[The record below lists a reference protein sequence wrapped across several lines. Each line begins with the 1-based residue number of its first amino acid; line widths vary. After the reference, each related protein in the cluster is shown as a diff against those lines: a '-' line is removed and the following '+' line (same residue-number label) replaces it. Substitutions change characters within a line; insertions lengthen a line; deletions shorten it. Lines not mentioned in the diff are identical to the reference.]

1 MTPAAVLH
9 VTSLLGGGVDRHV
22 RDIARALPGRH
33 VLWHTGEGA
42 DVLELA
48 GDQRYFVLDPRRF
61 EADPEAL
68 AGWLRAM
75 GVAIAHLH
83 TTLPAGERRARWAS
97 KALGVESIVT
107 LHDVL
112 FLRPDAFSAPRL
124 EPDCDWLART
134 SALLRDC
141 RAVLAP
147 SEFVA
152 GLARHHIPGLEVQV
166 VPNGSPPMPAPRPLQ
181 APEAFER
188 QRPRSVVGVL
198 GAVGPHKGSELLDA
212 LAALLEGTDLGIVV
226 IGFLEKQL
234 VPGWRVPGRLFVHG
248 AWADDDVSSLAHA
261 YGVDLVLF
269 PNRVPESFSYALS
282 DAWACALPVLAAPL
296 GALAERISRHG
307 GGWLLPE
314 GFDAAIVAARLEE
327 LLSPDGKGELA
338 RVRSQLSS
346 PDPGRIPPLEAM
358 ARSLEVLYER
368 YGIDPHAEVDTTQ
381 PDIQRL
387 LAVNLDGALLRL
399 ELERMAGE
407 VADANRERD
416 AMERDSAR
424 LRLFE
429 HEARD
434 WIAKL
439 EADIATLKAGLEE
452 EVRSRR
458 ELGQR
463 LFEVEG
469 EARELRI
476 HKRAFDLLPGVVRKL
491 LLKKILDARS

>member
-22 RDIARALPGRH
+22 RDIARSVPGRH
-33 VLWHTGEGA
+33 VFWHSGESA
-42 DVLELA
+42 DVLELPA
-48 GDQRYFVLDPRRF
+48 EQRFFVLDPQRI
-61 EADPEAL
+61 EAEPEAL
-68 AGWLRAM
+68 AAWLRSL
-75 GVAIAHLH
+75 GVAIVHLH
-83 TTLPAGERRARWAS
+83 TTMPAGERRARWAT
-97 KALGVESIVT
+97 KALAVESIVT

-112 FLRPDAFSAPRL
+112 FLRPDAFASTRP
-124 EPDCDWLART
+124 EPDRDWLQRT

-152 GLARHHIPGLEVQV
+152 GLARRHIAGLEVEV
-166 VPNGSPPMPAPRPLQ
+166 VPNGSPPMPPPRPMP

-188 QRPRSVVGVL
+188 QRPRSVVGVI

-212 LAALLEGTDLGIVV
+212 LAALLEGTDIGIVV

-234 VPGWRVPGRLFVHG
+234 LPGWRVPGRLFVHG
-248 AWADDDVSSLAHA
+248 AWADHDVASLAGA

-269 PNRVPESFSYALS
+269 PNRVTESFSYALS
-282 DAWACALPVLAAPL
+282 DAWACGLPVLAAPL

-314 GFDAAIVAARLEE
+314 GFDAPAVAARLRE
-327 LLSPDGKGELA
+327 LLSPQGNGELA
-338 RVRSQLSS
+338 RVKSQLSS

-358 ARSLEVLYER
+358 ARSLEVIYER
-368 YGIDPHAEVDTTQ
+368 YGIDPHAAVDTTQ

-439 EADIATLKAGLEE
+439 EADIGALKAELEE
-452 EVRSRR
+452 EVRARR

-476 HKRAFDLLPGVVRKL
+476 HKNAFDLLPGVVRKL